1 MVIPL
6 DTATRYV
13 QPNTTAPLSLRA
25 IWFYLPWVDEPYGKY
40 VVAST
45 KVGIARVSLAVAKDL
60 LNWLRGVSATSDN
73 LVPLSSGGT
82 WTMSGRG
89 GDDDGDD
96 DGDDEE
102 EEGRMGDV
110 YVVSWVTPIGV

>member
-89 GDDDGDD
+89 VMMMVMMMVMMRRRRGAWA
-96 DGDDEE
+96 
-102 EEGRMGDV
+102 MFML
-110 YVVSWVTPIGV
+110 